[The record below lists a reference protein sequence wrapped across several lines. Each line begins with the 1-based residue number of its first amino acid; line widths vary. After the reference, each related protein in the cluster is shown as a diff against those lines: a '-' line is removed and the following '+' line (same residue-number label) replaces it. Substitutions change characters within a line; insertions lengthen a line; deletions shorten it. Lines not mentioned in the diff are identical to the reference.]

1 VAQAGLLARPDPN
14 LRVTV
19 AIQYQILPD
28 LHLIYVRYDGVVTTG
43 ETLAAMQDCARQPNF
58 DPAYR
63 NLVDFS
69 RATSFIYDYPEI
81 MRVQAAAAGLL
92 VPNDR
97 PPNLVYFAPTAESQK
112 VARLVLRSW
121 EGVTPMVGVIL
132 AEREQVLAVL
142 GLQGS
147 SLDSLLVSTAP

>member
-1 VAQAGLLARPDPN
+1 MTL
-14 LRVTV
+14 
-19 AIQYQILPD
+19 AIQYLILPD
-28 LHLIYVRYDGVVTTG
+28 LHLIYVRYDGVVTAM

-58 DPAYR
+58 NPAFR

-69 RATSFIYDYPEI
+69 RATSFVVDYPEI

-92 VPNDR
+92 VPKDR
-97 PPNLVYFAPTAESQK
+97 APILVYFAPTAESQR
-112 VARLVLRSW
+112 VAQLVLRSW

-142 GLQGS
+142 GLEGS
-147 SLDSLLVSTAP
+147 SLDSLLESATP